1 MVPDIMSSNAMAASS
16 GEREKLRAERK
27 LRLIQNEEAGEA
39 IEFAPTAVYGFTY
52 SPGTDGVPIFPNH
65 TFQIFEVHKLGDGS
79 VHYVGYMT
87 EEDANALNSATDTVD
102 LKLYPEPFDKAQRFV
117 SVPKDT
123 IIRSRPV
130 SREHGNWFPFTAVPR

>member
-1 MVPDIMSSNAMAASS
+1 MSSNAMAASS
-16 GEREKLRAERK
+16 GEREKLRSERK
-27 LRLIQNEEAGEA
+27 LRLIDDKEVGEPA
-39 IEFAPTAVYGFTY
+39 EFASPGVFGFTY
-52 SPGTDGVPIFPNH
+52 SPGTDGVPIFAKH

-87 EEDANALNSATDTVD
+87 EEDANALNSATDAVD

-117 SVPKDT
+117 SVPKEA

-130 SREHGNWFPFTAVPR
+130 SRESGNWYPFTAIPR

>member
-1 MVPDIMSSNAMAASS
+1 MSSNAMAASS

-27 LRLIQNEEAGEA
+27 LRLVSDSEAGEA
-39 IEFAPTAVYGFTY
+39 IEFAPEAVYGFTY
-52 SPGTDGVPIFPNH
+52 SPGTDGVPIFPKQ

-87 EEDANALNSATDTVD
+87 EEDATALNSATDSVD
-102 LKLYPEPFDKAQRFV
+102 LKLYPEPYEKAQRFV
-117 SVPKDT
+117 SVPKEC

-130 SREHGNWFPFTAVPR
+130 SREHGNWYPFTAVPR